1 MVAFAEQK
9 RGIGNDGVVCKE
21 NFAKVLM
28 EGIYGK
34 AKMLYAQS
42 SPFGW
47 TAWNE
52 TEWILSLKYTI
63 LFGYQPFSKAFV
75 NS

>member
-1 MVAFAEQK
+1 
-9 RGIGNDGVVCKE
+9 
-21 NFAKVLM
+21 M

-52 TEWILSLKYTI
+52 TEWILSLNCTTNI
-63 LFGYQPFSKAFV
+63 VARGV
-75 NS
+75 VT